1 MTREYTPRETR
12 WVTEY
17 VLAHWASAELAGYVS
32 YQVPLGPL
40 AQGATQRAAPRADCI
55 IYLAHKVVIIE
66 ADTENITSALGQLL
80 YYDYLFP
87 LTPGNVDRNKPR
99 DLTLLLLDMPD
110 TYFRAFSTKYNI
122 DIDTWAPPW
131 LLEYV
136 RERGQK
142 RGTI

>member
-17 VLAHWASAELAGYVS
+17 VLSRFASAELAGRVS
-32 YQVPLGPL
+32 YQVALGPL
-40 AQGATQRAAPRADCI
+40 AQSTTTRAAPRADCI
-55 IYLAHKVVIIE
+55 IYLAHKIIIIE
-66 ADTENITSALGQLL
+66 ADTENITSAFGQLL

-87 LTPGNVDRNKPR
+87 LTPGNPDRTKPR
-99 DLTLLLLDMPD
+99 ELVLLLLDTPD
-110 TYFRAFSTKYNI
+110 MYFRAFTQKFNV

-142 RGTI
+142 RGV